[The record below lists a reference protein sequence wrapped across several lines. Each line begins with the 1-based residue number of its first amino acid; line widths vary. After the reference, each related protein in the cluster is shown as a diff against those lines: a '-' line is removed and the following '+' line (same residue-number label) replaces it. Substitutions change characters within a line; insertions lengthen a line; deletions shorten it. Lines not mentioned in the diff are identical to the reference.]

1 MAPWY
6 PGDTTLSLTEAD
18 ALDSMLDSSALP
30 GSAFTEVAR
39 EFGENAEGQKC
50 KVIVPLKATLF
61 GSMLEC

>member
-6 PGDTTLSLTEAD
+6 PGETTLSLTEAE

-39 EFGENAEGQKC
+39 ELGENAEKKLRKNYEGC
-50 KVIVPLKATLF
+50 
-61 GSMLEC
+61 SS